1 MKSILFD
8 ITDLS
13 DALLDVHKRLNY
25 IEESQLDS
33 TDKHVEINKK
43 IDQLPRGK

>member
-13 DALLDVHKRLNY
+13 DALLNVNKRLDD
-25 IEESQLDS
+25 IEEKQLDS
-33 TDKHVEINKK
+33 IDTHTEINKE